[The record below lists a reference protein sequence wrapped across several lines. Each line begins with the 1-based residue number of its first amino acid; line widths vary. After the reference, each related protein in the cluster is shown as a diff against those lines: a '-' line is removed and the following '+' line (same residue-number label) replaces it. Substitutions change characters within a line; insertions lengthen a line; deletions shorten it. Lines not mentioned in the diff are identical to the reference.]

1 MGQQK
6 SNRKPE
12 HHHHWLNLST
22 QYNILLWDLQESSPQ
37 TITAL
42 GSALSSVDL
51 LLLSWMMKGPFRYSL
66 ASVSSSP
73 IYRNSV
79 KGSENQNQE
88 KANPLGL
95 ESMALVPEF
104 MSLLS
109 QPRYGTSLFEL
120 WCWRRFLRVSW
131 TARRT
136 NQSILREINSES
148 LLEGLTL
155 KL

>member
-1 MGQQK
+1 MGHQK

-22 QYNILLWDLQESSPQ
+22 QYNILLWNLQESAPQ

-51 LLLSWMMKGPFRYSL
+51 LLVSWVMKGPFRHSL
-66 ASVSSSP
+66 ASVSSSL
-73 IYRNSV
+73 IYRSSV
-79 KGSENQNQE
+79 KGSENQDQE

-95 ESMALVPEF
+95 ESMALVPDF
-104 MSLLS
+104 MSLLF

-120 WCWRRFLRVSW
+120 RYWRRFLRDLNKEIKPVNLKG
-131 TARRT
+131 
-136 NQSILREINSES
+136 NQL
-148 LLEGLTL
+148 
-155 KL
+155 